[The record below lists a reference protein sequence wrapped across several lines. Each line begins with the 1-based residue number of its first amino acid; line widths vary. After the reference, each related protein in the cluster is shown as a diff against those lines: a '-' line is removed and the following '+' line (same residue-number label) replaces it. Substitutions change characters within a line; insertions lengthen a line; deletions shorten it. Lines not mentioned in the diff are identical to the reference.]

1 MKPDDELI
9 RNLMIG
15 LECFFFLLIEDDSF
29 SDKKKLFSERRNKT
43 KQKTVALLKPEFSFQ
58 IE

>member
-1 MKPDDELI
+1 MKPDEELI

-29 SDKKKLFSERRNKT
+29 SDKKKVVFRKKKQNKT
-43 KQKTVALLKPEFSFQ
+43 KNSCIIKTRILISN
-58 IE
+58 